1 MQGEDLWKR
10 YCGFI
15 EKDFSEQIEYNENKL
30 KEEMKRWMRTKTAK
44 DILKDKKIEKIEDIP
59 LTEMKDY
66 KILDAFGNAIEKEI
80 AKNPRRKG
88 ELWIDYY
95 ARISNK
101 VKNVIKD
108 YLPYDFLYPVK
119 TTGTTGK
126 SKWIPHTTEVEKI
139 TRRTFMTLTVMACAP
154 EWGKTSLRKG
164 DTILSMAAPI
174 PYSTG
179 YGVYIMSDF
188 LNIFPP
194 PQISDNIKS
203 MGERFRI
210 IMKAIQK
217 GQKIDLIFAY
227 PSILHML
234 AQALTEPSKLYF
246 EQYRSLPPGIA
257 KIAVYFLY
265 LKEKLKKGESRRAS
279 DFIKPKGIIT
289 GGFDVKLYIDFIE
302 EQYGVSPTNFY
313 GSTEVGG
320 VMISPPGKPD
330 RLMPLLWVGYWEFM
344 DEKEGNVWKIDELR
358 KGVRYELVASPF
370 GTMFM
375 RYRTGDLFSV
385 VDFRDDGM
393 PIFTFEG
400 RRIEIIDIRN
410 YIRLSA
416 NMAQDVLKKAGL
428 TNTDKWA
435 VTKVVDGDEKI
446 MFLMEK
452 TWDLDEKA
460 AAKRIFEAMK
470 MYEDFRNYI
479 EDFKIKRPEEVIV
492 IKYLKKGAFA
502 RYAMRKIKKGAPLG
516 QYKPPKVI
524 PPERKDI
531 IDDLIED

>member
-30 KEEMKRWMRTKTAK
+30 KEQLKRWMKTKTAK
-44 DILKDKKIEKIEDIP
+44 DILKDKKIEKIDDVP
-59 LTEMKDY
+59 LTEIEDY
-66 KILDAFGNAIEKEI
+66 KIIDYFGKTIEKEI
-80 AKNPRRKG
+80 AKNPRRKE

-95 ARISNK
+95 TRISER
-101 VKNVIKD
+101 VKEVIKD
-108 YLPYDFLYPVK
+108 YLPYDFSYPIK

-126 SKWIPHTTEVEKI
+126 SKWIPYTIEAEKI
-139 TRRTFMTLTVMACAP
+139 TRRTLMALAVIACAR
-154 EWGKTSLRKG
+154 EWGKTLLRKG
-164 DTILSMAAPI
+164 DTILSITAPV

-179 YGVYIMSDF
+179 YGMYILSDF
-188 LNIFPP
+188 LKIFPP

-203 MGERFRI
+203 IDEKFRI
-210 IMKAIQK
+210 ITKALQK
-217 GQKIDLIFAY
+217 GQKVDIIFAF

-234 AQALTEPSKLYF
+234 AQAITEPHKLYF
-246 EQYRSLPPGIA
+246 EQYKSLPLRIA
-257 KIAVYFLY
+257 KIAAYLLY
-265 LKEKLKKGESRRAS
+265 LKENLKKREMRKVS
-279 DFIKPKGIIT
+279 DLIKPKGIIT
-289 GGFDVKLYIDFIE
+289 GGFDVKLYIDFIKE
-302 EQYGVSPTNFY
+302 EYGVSPANFY
-313 GSTEVGG
+313 GSTEAGG

-330 RLMPLLWVGYWEFM
+330 RLMPLLWAGYWEFM
-344 DEKEGNVWKIDELR
+344 DEREKNVWKIDELR

-370 GTMFM
+370 GAMFM
-375 RYRTGDLFSV
+375 RHKTGDLFSV
-385 VDFRDDGM
+385 ADFRDDGM

-400 RRIEIIDIRN
+400 RKIEIINIRN

-435 VTKVVDGDEKI
+435 VTKIVNGNEKI

-452 TWDLDEKA
+452 SWVWDEKM
-460 AAKRIFEAMK
+460 AAKKIFESMK

-479 EDFKIKRPEEVIV
+479 EYFRIKRPEEVIV
-492 IKYLKKGAFA
+492 VKYLKKGAFA
-502 RYAMRKIKKGAPLG
+502 RYTMKKIKKGAPIG
-516 QYKPPKVI
+516 QYEPPKVI

-531 IDDLIED
+531 IEELIED